1 MSSRA
6 EVDSRQSTVDS
17 LRCLGIAALLAIAA
31 CADVERGPRPP
42 VPDAAPDLAPPEAGT
57 ASMDSGSSFASVWPL
72 IDGGCKRCHMPGGMA
87 ATSSL
92 LLTGQ
97 AATDYPL
104 VRALVDPSTPAAS
117 RLLAKTSGQG
127 HGGGVIYGMGTTEYA
142 ALLAWIQGGAAP

>member
-6 EVDSRQSTVDS
+6 VLVVVV
-17 LRCLGIAALLAIAA
+17 ALAG

-42 VPDAAPDLAPPEAGT
+42 VPDAAPDVAPPEAGS
-57 ASMDSGSSFASVWPL
+57 AAGDSGRSFAGVWPL

-87 ATSSL
+87 ATSSF

-104 VRALVDPSTPAAS
+104 VRALVEPSAPAGS
-117 RLLAKTSGQG
+117 RLLAKATGQG
-127 HGGGVIYGMGTTEYA
+127 HGGGVIYAMSSNEYA
-142 ALLAWIQGGAAP
+142 ALLAWIQSGAAP